1 MVKKMDGKNKRGKW
15 IIEGN
20 KAIQCAILFL
30 WEITVIEKTAIN
42 SRMSKTL
49 RYFICLFPSGRVKII
64 R

>member
-1 MVKKMDGKNKRGKW
+1 MIKKMDGKNERGNG
-15 IIEGN
+15 IVEGN

-30 WEITVIEKTAIN
+30 WEITVIEITAIN

-49 RYFICLFPSGRVKII
+49 RYFTCLFPNGRVKII

>member
-30 WEITVIEKTAIN
+30 WEITVIGKTAIN
-42 SRMSKTL
+42 SRMSKT
-49 RYFICLFPSGRVKII
+49 
-64 R
+64 